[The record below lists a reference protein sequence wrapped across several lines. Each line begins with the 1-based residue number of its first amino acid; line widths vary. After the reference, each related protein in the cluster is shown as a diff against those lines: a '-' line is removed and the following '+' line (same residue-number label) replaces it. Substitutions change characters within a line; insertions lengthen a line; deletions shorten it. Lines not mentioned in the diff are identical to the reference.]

1 MASSYVEEI
10 TRLTNKPD
18 KDFFLTLLN
27 SDGNARKLPLDK
39 KLEILEHTYQVSKD
53 FYNELVNNF
62 GNLKASE
69 YATTIGVPVLYV
81 NEEDS
86 YNYNYIGLYSEKS
99 KNISVNLYVVNRIQK
114 AIKEYGLDE
123 VIDSDIITQVVIG
136 HELFHYMQELH
147 PDTYI
152 EKKQFDTKVF
162 GIFKVKTQYLIL
174 EEIAAIYFSKLITN
188 LPYNPLIYNKINAKS
203 KNNSK

>member
-27 SDGNARKLPLDK
+27 SDGNASKLPLDK
-39 KLEILEHTYQVSKD
+39 KLEILENTYKVSQE
-53 FYNELVNNF
+53 FYDELVSNF
-62 GNLKASE
+62 GVKKASD
-69 YATTIGVPVLYV
+69 YATTLGVPVLYV

-86 YNYNYIGLYSEKS
+86 YNYNYIGLYSEKN

-123 VIDSDIITQVVIG
+123 VIDGEIVPQVVIG
-136 HELFHYMQELH
+136 HELFHYMQTLH

-152 EKKQFDTKVF
+152 EKKQFQTKIF
-162 GIFKVKTQYLIL
+162 GIFKVKTQYLVL
-174 EEIAAIYFSKLITN
+174 EEIAAIYFSKLVTK